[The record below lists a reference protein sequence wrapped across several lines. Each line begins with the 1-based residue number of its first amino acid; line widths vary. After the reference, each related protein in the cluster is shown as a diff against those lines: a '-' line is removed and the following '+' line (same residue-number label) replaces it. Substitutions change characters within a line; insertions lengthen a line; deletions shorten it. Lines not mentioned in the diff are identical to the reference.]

1 MLSILKLKIYNCAL
15 LKIIWVSKVGF
26 ELLPDITE
34 VHISI
39 NLLDIFIF
47 TEIKW
52 NIFKN
57 IYIKNHENTML
68 KNSNS
73 NFINFSLYCS

>member
-1 MLSILKLKIYNCAL
+1 MLSILNLKMYNCAL
-15 LKIIWVSKVGF
+15 LKIIWVSNMSF

-34 VHISI
+34 VHIGI

-52 NIFKN
+52 NILKN
-57 IYIKNHENTML
+57 IYI
-68 KNSNS
+68 
-73 NFINFSLYCS
+73 